1 MCENSFVYR
10 ENYVIYELTG
20 QTTVFREKKKNSNNI
35 EEMIVDVFEQ

>member
-20 QTTVFREKKKNSNNI
+20 QTTVFREKKKTQTI
-35 EEMIVDVFEQ
+35 LKK